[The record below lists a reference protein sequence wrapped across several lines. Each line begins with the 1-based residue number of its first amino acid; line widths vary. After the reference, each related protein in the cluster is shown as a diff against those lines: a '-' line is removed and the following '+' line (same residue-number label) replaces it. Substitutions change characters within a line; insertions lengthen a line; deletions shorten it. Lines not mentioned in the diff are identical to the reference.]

1 MADSGWVGLRKTES
15 DFLRPS
21 PWAIRLSE
29 VFCLLVWP
37 SAIRHPLSNFFRGN
51 FASAGVELLMFDS
64 KDV

>member
-1 MADSGWVGLRKTES
+1 
-15 DFLRPS
+15 
-21 PWAIRLSE
+21 LSE